1 MMQDMEWSVGH
12 SVMAHWP
19 SEISGI
25 FTDLT
30 SFDGSI
36 FFQCQLCIE
45 NYVCFWEE
53 EGGRFAIDIRLVDTE
68 EEGIGMVQNI
78 HIYKHLK
85 HL

>member
-1 MMQDMEWSVGH
+1 MTFNQKMPTAKEGPKEFTMMQDMEWSVGH

-45 NYVCFWEE
+45 NYVCF
-53 EGGRFAIDIRLVDTE
+53 
-68 EEGIGMVQNI
+68 
-78 HIYKHLK
+78 
-85 HL
+85 